1 MTRVQKAVVTMVKE
15 RIGVCIF
22 LTNPTP
28 IKFVSTIILK
38 HFVYL
43 FEISHCEAYLAVVE
57 SRESICLESIHR
69 IVPSH
74 SLSIVIVLRRNH
86 EVLISEGNSYP
97 SKYPILKIGGY
108 YFIHFH
114 NYSSIVLIDSDK
126 NEEKVFTKDSSSL
139 RSSFLI
145 ANKIA

>member
-1 MTRVQKAVVTMVKE
+1 MTRVQKTVVTMVKE
-15 RIGVCIF
+15 RIGVCIL

-43 FEISHCEAYLAVVE
+43 FEISHSEANLAVVE

-74 SLSIVIVLRRNH
+74 SLSIVIVIRSNNK
-86 EVLISEGNSYP
+86 VLISYADSHS
-97 SKYPILKIGGY
+97 SKCPILKIGGY
-108 YFIHFH
+108 YFIRFH